1 MNAPSLWPLLWRI
14 TYLTAILGGG
24 FYFYAQIYAANGSL
38 VLTPERPERLV
49 ASPQGGGGLG
59 NALRL
64 GVPPELLRAQQ
75 PRAYERALNKDTL
88 YHEQEL
94 PFSVT
99 LTKVEVLEARDAK
112 LVLQLRRGKDSQ
124 DLPAT
129 PGTRIAW
136 DTTTEATLR
145 DVRPWVGLLR
155 TPSGSPTAVLSL
167 RHATEPWTRGVFLHE
182 GQWQPVAP
190 DAGLLLRWCK
200 NEDDARARLPE
211 QLDPLFGARWG
222 AVDGAQVNWFAGFA
236 PGTGAT
242 LSDDTEITLLEVA
255 ADHEGRGPA
264 LRVARKPKNAPATEA
279 WYRADDANAPI
290 RLELGSRFA
299 RHVLLRA
306 WRDGAV
312 LIAVY
317 DHGVRG
323 EVRLLNEGEILDATQ
338 GPGFAIRLDGVLRT
352 ATPSTTSDASTP
364 PSEAVLDTPQGEVVI
379 REGLMHGLPDGA
391 QLRFRKVSVAP
402 RVRYTLSLASSKED
416 RLERTLTLGESLRQ
430 GDWSLHY
437 DQEVIDPTKIVVLRA
452 ERSLWTPG
460 HLLGPTILAL
470 GCYGFVIMRA
480 LLLRRAAYASSS
492 ELSSTTG
499 GLSSEAEE
507 IDNVDN

>member
-75 PRAYERALNKDTL
+75 PRAYERALDKDTL
-88 YHEQEL
+88 YHEQDL

-112 LVLQLRRGKDSQ
+112 LVLQLRRGKDTQ

-129 PGTRIAW
+129 PGAHIAW

-145 DVRPWVGLLR
+145 EVRPWIGLLR
-155 TPSGSPTAVLSL
+155 TPSGSPTATLSL
-167 RHATEPWTRGVFLHE
+167 RKADEAWTRGVFLHD

-200 NEDDARARLPE
+200 SEDDARARLPE

-222 AVDGAQVNWFAGFA
+222 AIDGAQVNWFAGFA
-236 PGTGAT
+236 SGTGAT

-255 ADHEGRGPA
+255 ADHAGQGPA
-264 LRVARKPKNAPATEA
+264 LRVARKPKNAPASEA
-279 WYRADDANAPI
+279 WYHADDATAPI
-290 RLELGSRFA
+290 RLELGTRFA
-299 RHVLLRA
+299 RHVLLNA
-306 WRDGAV
+306 WRDGAA

-317 DHGVRG
+317 DHGTRG
-323 EVRLLNEGEILDATQ
+323 ELHLLNEGEILDAAQ

-352 ATPSTTSDASTP
+352 ATPSTASDTVIP

-416 RLERTLTLGESLRQ
+416 RRERTLTLGESLRQ
-430 GDWSLHY
+430 GDWRLSY
-437 DQEVIDPTKIVVLRA
+437 DQEVIDPTKIMVLRA
-452 ERSLWTPG
+452 ERSLWTPRN
-460 HLLGPTILAL
+460 LAGPTLLAL
-470 GCYGFVIMRA
+470 GCYGFVIARA
-480 LLLRRAAYASSS
+480 LLLRRAAYSSS
-492 ELSSTTG
+492 ESSLTTG

-507 IDNVDN
+507 IDKVDN